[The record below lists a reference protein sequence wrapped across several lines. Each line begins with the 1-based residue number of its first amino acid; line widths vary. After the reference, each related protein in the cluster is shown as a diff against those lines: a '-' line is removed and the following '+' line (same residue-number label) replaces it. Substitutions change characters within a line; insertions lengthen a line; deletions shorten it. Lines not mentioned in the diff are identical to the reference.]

1 MRRRRVAGRL
11 SAVSWPDALPAA
23 DVRPKRELHAGAT
36 FVPIWRDLKQ
46 RANLGEKGCY
56 GGVDYVVERVS
67 IDGEDAFEAA
77 PGATLT
83 VRPAYP
89 LVRRLER
96 VWPVDVRED
105 EIPVALSSADY
116 TALTGVGFAGVAA
129 AWLAI
134 AGFLATQVGGLV
146 EVPTL
151 SMTPTI
157 EPGDTLVVERVTPRF
172 RTPSVGD
179 VVVFD
184 APAALKRVSGNSKA
198 QLYVKRVAAVA
209 GDRVR
214 VDDEGGVSVNG
225 APRRARPATA
235 FAISRRR
242 ARNYDAFWRTRG
254 ATASPAR
261 SSRFPVA
268 RSRARRLRGRVRR
281 LAGLGAAPHVGDPG
295 AAAQHAQGEKVAVV
309 R

>member
-1 MRRRRVAGRL
+1 MRRRQWPAT
-11 SAVSWPDALPAA
+11 SAVLARIAPRGRRPAEGDCRGRA
-23 DVRPKRELHAGAT
+23 FAAVA
-36 FVPIWRDLKQ
+36 DLKQ

-67 IDGEDAFEAA
+67 VYGEDAFEAA

-96 VWPVDVRED
+96 VWPVDIRED

-134 AGFLATQVGGLV
+134 AAFLATQVGGLV

-184 APAALKRVSGNSKA
+184 APTALKRVSGNTKA

-209 GDRVR
+209 GDRC
-214 VDDEGGVSVNG
+214 
-225 APRRARPATA
+225 
-235 FAISRRR
+235 
-242 ARNYDAFWRTRG
+242 
-254 ATASPAR
+254 R
-261 SSRFPVA
+261 STTPVA
-268 RSRARRLRGRVRR
+268 S
-281 LAGLGAAPHVGDPG
+281 
-295 AAAQHAQGEKVAVV
+295 
-309 R
+309 

>member
-1 MRRRRVAGRL
+1 M
-11 SAVSWPDALPAA
+11 
-23 DVRPKRELHAGAT
+23 
-36 FVPIWRDLKQ
+36 
-46 RANLGEKGCY
+46 
-56 GGVDYVVERVS
+56 
-67 IDGEDAFEAA
+67 
-77 PGATLT
+77 
-83 VRPAYP
+83 
-89 LVRRLER
+89 
-96 VWPVDVRED
+96 DVRED

-134 AGFLATQVGGLV
+134 AAFLATQVGGLV

-225 APRRARPATA
+225 APRRSPAGDRVCDLPEARAEL
-235 FAISRRR
+235 R
-242 ARNYDAFWRTRG
+242 AFWRTRG

-261 SSRFPVA
+261 SSRCRAGPSTSSA
-268 RSRARRLRGRVRR
+268 TARTCPSTRGSGGRSARRRSGRGRSTRSR
-281 LAGLGAAPHVGDPG
+281 
-295 AAAQHAQGEKVAVV
+295 GEGS
-309 R
+309 

>member
-1 MRRRRVAGRL
+1 M
-11 SAVSWPDALPAA
+11 
-23 DVRPKRELHAGAT
+23 
-36 FVPIWRDLKQ
+36 
-46 RANLGEKGCY
+46 
-56 GGVDYVVERVS
+56 
-67 IDGEDAFEAA
+67 
-77 PGATLT
+77 LT

-105 EIPVALSSADY
+105 EIPVALSSSDY

-172 RTPSVGD
+172 RSPAVGD

-184 APAALKRVSGNSKA
+184 APAALKRVSGNTKA

-214 VDDEGGVSVNG
+214 STRRRRLGERCAAAEPGRRPRLRSPGG
-225 APRRARPATA
+225 ARRAQT
-235 FAISRRR
+235 STRRR
-242 ARNYDAFWRTRG
+242 ATVADRRRG
-254 ATASPAR
+254 AHGAAR
-261 SSRFPVA
+261 VRLRP
-268 RSRARRLRGRVRR
+268 RRLRGRVRR
-281 LAGLGAAPHVGDPG
+281 LEGLGAAPHVGDPG
-295 AAAQHAQGEKVAVV
+295 AAAQHAQGEKVAKLGVKCTRPV
-309 R
+309 RNRYG

>member
-1 MRRRRVAGRL
+1 M
-11 SAVSWPDALPAA
+11 
-23 DVRPKRELHAGAT
+23 
-36 FVPIWRDLKQ
+36 
-46 RANLGEKGCY
+46 
-56 GGVDYVVERVS
+56 
-67 IDGEDAFEAA
+67 DGEAAFEAV

-96 VWPVDVRED
+96 VWPVDIPEA
-105 EIPVALSSADY
+105 EIPVALSSGDY

-184 APAALKRVSGNSKA
+184 APAALKRVSGNTKA

-225 APRRARPATA
+225 APRRSPAGDRVCDLPEARAELRRVLGDARRSKIAVEELTVPRGSVYVLGDCADVSVDSRVWGPLRTSEIRARPLNTLKG
-235 FAISRRR
+235 RR
-242 ARNYDAFWRTRG
+242 
-254 ATASPAR
+254 
-261 SSRFPVA
+261 
-268 RSRARRLRGRVRR
+268 
-281 LAGLGAAPHVGDPG
+281 
-295 AAAQHAQGEKVAVV
+295 
-309 R
+309 